1 MVTAM
6 SEILVPE
13 DAGAAPPLPPL
24 PPSPRPPGGEG
35 VKAKRKKKKKKRI
48 IKAVIAI
55 VVTLAVLGGAS
66 LGLYELLR
74 EREPETSILT
84 DFVSRGSIQSMVTG
98 SGLTRA
104 KDSESIVLPLGGTVG
119 TVFVQEGDLVTEGD
133 PLYTIDSTDA
143 KKAADDAE
151 KDAEAAQKTAN
162 DIQKQIDDLLGQYV
176 DLTVTAPYSGIMLDT
191 ARLREGD
198 SVSAGTKIAT
208 LVDES
213 VMLLT
218 LYISYAY
225 EGEIAVGQPV
235 SVSIPSHM
243 SEIPGRVREVN
254 YIRRVTPEGAALFQ
268 AVIEMDNPGAL
279 TADMAASAT
288 LETPSGDSVLPYESG
303 VLEFSRVTDIVA
315 KASGEV
321 ISHSLMDYA
330 SAAEGQTLL
339 LLDSDVNDAQI
350 ESLRRQLE
358 TQQTQVAAAT
368 EAAAKARA
376 NLDDLNAFAPM
387 SGTVLTCSLKPGET
401 VEPGRAALTIAN
413 TTVMLV
419 EARIDE
425 MNVQYVKTD
434 MFCDITQW
442 GRNGQEM
449 FGGVVE
455 SVSLEG
461 KNENGYSYF
470 PATIRVDNMDGRLL
484 SNMYVDYSFVAS
496 QSDDCLTAP
505 IQAIKYTESGSCMFV
520 KADGAPDNALDAEQ
534 LGLDV
539 PEGFYAVPVTVGLS
553 ANSMAEILDGVEEGA
568 EVFTQY
574 MTNSGSSYD
583 GMGGIRIG

>member
-1 MVTAM
+1 M